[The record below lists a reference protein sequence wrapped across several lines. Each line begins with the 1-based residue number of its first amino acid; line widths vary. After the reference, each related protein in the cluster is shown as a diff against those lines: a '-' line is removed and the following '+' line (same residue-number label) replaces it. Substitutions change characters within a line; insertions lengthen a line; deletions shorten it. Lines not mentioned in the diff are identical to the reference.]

1 MRGCFVTGT
10 DTGVGKT
17 VLAAAMLA
25 ALRAGGV
32 RVAAFKPVVTGLDE
46 PEPGRPADHEL
57 LGAVTGLTPSAVA
70 PLRFGPAVSP
80 HLAAELAGTAIE
92 PAGLI
97 AAAARAGAA
106 AEVLVVEGVGGLLV
120 PISADFS
127 IRDLAVALDLPVVVA
142 ARPGLGTIS
151 HTLLTVE
158 AARAAGLDVR
168 AVVLTPWPARP
179 SVMERSNRET
189 IARMARVEV
198 ATLPSAGVGP
208 ADLAAAGA
216 ALPVDAW
223 LGEGGAVAGGTA
235 PAGAARTGG
244 AAGPAGP
251 DPAARSAARL
261 SAGAPGSPRATGP
274 PAVAAPPGAAAPPA
288 AAAPPGAEAAAAP
301 PTARRSPLVGPVLR
315 GERVILRPP
324 VEADIPRLAAIMARP
339 EVGRWW
345 MGETEEL
352 TRTRVLAG
360 EEDTTIWVV
369 LADGEIIGMVQ
380 AWEETEP
387 EYRHGGID
395 IALHPDWHGR
405 GLGADTVRT
414 VARHLIDERGHHR
427 ITIDPAAA
435 NTAAI
440 RSYERVGFRP
450 VGIMREYERGNDGT
464 WHDGLLMDL
473 LAVELR

>member
-1 MRGCFVTGT
+1 VRGCFVTGT

-17 VLAAAMLA
+17 VLAAAIAA
-25 ALRAGGV
+25 ALHARGV
-32 RVAAFKPVVTGLDE
+32 RVAAFKPVVTGIDE

-57 LGAVTGLTPSAVA
+57 LGAVTGLAPSAVA

-151 HTLLTVE
+151 HTLLTIE

-198 ATLPSAGVGP
+198 ATLPSTGVGP

-223 LGEGGAVAGGTA
+223 LGEGGAVAGGAA
-235 PAGAARTGG
+235 PAGAARTGV
-244 AAGPAGP
+244 AAGPAET
-251 DPAARSAARL
+251 
-261 SAGAPGSPRATGP
+261 ATT
-274 PAVAAPPGAAAPPA
+274 APGAAAQPAAPPSQA
-288 AAAPPGAEAAAAP
+288 AAAPACAAAPPGAEAAVAP
-301 PTARRSPLVGPVLR
+301 PTARRTPFVGPVLR
-315 GERVILRPP
+315 GERVILRSP
-324 VEADIPRLAAIMARP
+324 VEADIPRLAAIMATP

-352 TRTRVLAG
+352 TRTRVLEG

-395 IALHPDWHGR
+395 IALHPDRHGR

-450 VGIMREYERGNDGT
+450 VGVMRQYERGDDGT

-473 LAVELR
+473 LAAELR